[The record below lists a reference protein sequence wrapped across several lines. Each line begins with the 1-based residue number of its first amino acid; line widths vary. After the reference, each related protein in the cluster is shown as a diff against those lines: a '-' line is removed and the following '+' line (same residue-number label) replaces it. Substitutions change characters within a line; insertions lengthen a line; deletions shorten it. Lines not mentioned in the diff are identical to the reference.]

1 MQEENSIHD
10 KIQQLQEQYYNKNK
24 KNSFF
29 KSSQKL
35 DCAKHITEQIPLND
49 LLPKTFV
56 LKENT
61 NIVITDY
68 LVFKT
73 YANPNN
79 YKQIVDY
86 VVNLLNHC
94 IQKHGCYQLHV
105 YLESF
110 TITAAQRH
118 SPLIK
123 MFCQTC
129 FTKESELSRYL
140 EKMYIYKYPSVIHT
154 IKKLFTPFIDKDSLG
169 KVELVGEKV

>member
-24 KNSFF
+24 KNSLF

-49 LLPKTFV
+49 LLSKTFF

-79 YKQIVDY
+79 YQQIVDSD
-86 VVNLLNHC
+86 
-94 IQKHGCYQLHV
+94 GD
-105 YLESF
+105 
-110 TITAAQRH
+110 R
-118 SPLIK
+118 
-123 MFCQTC
+123 
-129 FTKESELSRYL
+129 
-140 EKMYIYKYPSVIHT
+140 
-154 IKKLFTPFIDKDSLG
+154 
-169 KVELVGEKV
+169 